1 MADLMTSIDTL
12 LSGAQSLNVYFIE
25 FEIIFIGKCKTC
37 AKTADQGR
45 IRVESNQPSE
55 MVNHA
60 LKQTESGFGSE
71 LSTLYDE
78 RQEYE

>member
-1 MADLMTSIDTL
+1 MTGTDTL

-55 MVNHA
+55 VVKHA
-60 LKQTESGFGSE
+60 LKQTEPGFGSE
-71 LSTLYDE
+71 LSTLYDICK
-78 RQEYE
+78 EYE